1 MPTTLADRLFT
12 TAAGQHISL
21 FALFTNIL
29 NGDSV
34 ELARLLPHQR
44 APVVTALA
52 ILLSTLRRYTTGPL
66 VTAGDWAR
74 AWRLQ
79 IGDEALRLVAPE
91 SEVAFFPPPPGPGD
105 QTVAIGAERH

>member
-1 MPTTLADRLFT
+1 MPHLADRLFT
-12 TAAGQHISL
+12 TADGQRISL
-21 FALFTNIL
+21 FELFTSIL